1 MNNKRSYDNNDDRNV
16 RSRYGAGDGT
26 SIGSSNDGGRSPM
39 YATRFILK
47 KSEFAKII
55 GKGGREITN
64 IRTKT
69 KAYVKGEEID
79 DEDRMFIVS
88 GTYEQIAGA
97 LSIIIDLL
105 HMSYQDYVQQVPHD
119 SYDVIPFAMY
129 LLIEHNRAGK
139 VIGSKGST
147 ILDLQQRTGCVAK
160 MSKDPKNILGSE
172 MRILVLEGHPNTI
185 RNAHEYIL
193 GLFLQPSIG
202 GVGVGGGSSLEG
214 GHGSSSGGHRMVESN
229 SVATF
234 TLTSSNLMSLG
245 VPVETVMRVMEA
257 QTSLVP
263 YGIDLVGMPMGGNLP
278 IPGGDLGEYDP
289 FGTGGQMGSLAPVP
303 MGPPPEVGLHIALY
317 DVNTET
323 NEKRLEFFV
332 DKEHAGSV
340 IGKGG
345 SIMKEMEEQFQL
357 RIFMEREHI
366 NGLRRVVIRGAPEH
380 TVEQMRDCMN
390 HMCRTADPDR
400 IIPTF

>member
-1 MNNKRSYDNNDDRNV
+1 MNKRMYDNNDDRNV

-26 SIGSSNDGGRSPM
+26 SISGGSDSIR

-47 KSEFAKII
+47 KSEFAKVI

-69 KAYVKGEEID
+69 KAYVRGEEID
-79 DEDRMFIVS
+79 DEDRMFIVG

-97 LSIIIDLL
+97 IRIIIDLL
-105 HMSYQDYVQQVPHD
+105 HMSYQDYVQQTQHD

-129 LLIEHNRAGK
+129 LLIEHTRAGK

-160 MSKDPKNILGSE
+160 MSKDPKTILGSE
-172 MRILVLEGHPNTI
+172 MRILVLEGNPNTI
-185 RNAHEYIL
+185 RSAHEYIL
-193 GLFLQPSIG
+193 GLFLQPG
-202 GVGVGGGSSLEG
+202 MGGGSSLDS
-214 GHGSSSGGHRMVESN
+214 GHGSSSGGHRMGETN
-229 SVATF
+229 NNPGTF
-234 TLTSSNLMSLG
+234 TLTSPNLMSLG

-257 QTSLVP
+257 QTALVP
-263 YGIDLVGMPMGGNLP
+263 YGIDLVGVQMGGGMP
-278 IPGGDLGEYDP
+278 VSSGDSEYDP
-289 FGTGGQMGSLAPVP
+289 FGTGGQIGGLPPVP
-303 MGPPPEVGLHIALY
+303 IGPPPEQVGLHIALY
-317 DVNTET
+317 DVNAET

-345 SIMKEMEEQFQL
+345 SIMKDMEEKFQL

-380 TVEQMRDCMN
+380 TDQHMKDCMI
-390 HMCRTADPDR
+390 HMCQVADPER
-400 IIPTF
+400 IVPEF